1 MFNRKHTS
9 RFRPPIY
16 SLSSITDSKSGVCNT
31 LATSVSATRLHTR
44 CISHSLLASVS
55 TSYSVSMSLI
65 KNAAGLICLLT
76 SELHHLSCQNWNLD
90 PSPIFHFGPSRR
102 DGNECPRVR
111 VWHNPNPHP
120 KYRVAPEP
128 ESKVYSGG
136 KLTPTPIGFGFFH
149 PNPNPQ

>member
-55 TSYSVSMSLI
+55 TSYSVSMPLI

-90 PSPIFHFGPSRR
+90 PSPIFHFGPSRNNTR
-102 DGNECPRVR
+102 DVQFKLYLQN
-111 VWHNPNPHP
+111 
-120 KYRVAPEP
+120 Y
-128 ESKVYSGG
+128 VY
-136 KLTPTPIGFGFFH
+136 IIY
-149 PNPNPQ
+149 